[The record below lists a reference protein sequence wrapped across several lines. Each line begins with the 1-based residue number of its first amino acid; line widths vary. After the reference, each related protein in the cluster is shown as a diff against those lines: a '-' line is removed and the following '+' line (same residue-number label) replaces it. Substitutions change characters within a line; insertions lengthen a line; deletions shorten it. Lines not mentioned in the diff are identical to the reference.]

1 MMSYARFP
9 LSPARR
15 RPWAPAV
22 AALLVASAALVC
34 APAVLAQ
41 SLLAWATD
49 VPRHSVW
56 GLHYDRFLQSLV
68 QETDGNVNLEVYY
81 RGQLASGP
89 DIIQR
94 VARGELAGGETSVAH
109 AAVMMPELKLLA
121 LPMYFSSRAE
131 LDCIIDTTLAPI
143 VAERLAARGVQV
155 LGWTEGGSLHF
166 VGKKPFRTPDEVRGT
181 KAAPTDTPDQG
192 LLWRTL
198 GAAPAASGATRP
210 GPGFESGSF
219 EIALSSPIAYAST
232 GLNKVANVITRSD
245 VYVLP
250 ALWVM
255 HMGTWEALG
264 SERQAQ
270 LRSALARVPSS
281 RLRREVRDAEQAVLV
296 AHTRS
301 GGQSIELSADQRAAF
316 RKAMEPVWADLLKQ
330 AGPDAP
336 AFYQQM
342 QTSRDACR
350 KRLGT

>member
-1 MMSYARFP
+1 MNLAKA
-9 LSPARR
+9 LLAAAVLLI
-15 RPWAPAV
+15 APASF
-22 AALLVASAALVC
+22 LASAVH
-34 APAVLAQ
+34 AQ

-81 RGQLASGP
+81 RGQKARGA

-94 VARGELAGGETSVAH
+94 VANGDLAGGETSVAH
-109 AAVMMPELKLLA
+109 AATLMPELKLLA

-131 LDCIIDTTLAPI
+131 LDCIIDNALAPI
-143 VAERLAARGVQV
+143 VAEQMARRGIQV

-166 VGKKPFRTPDEVRGT
+166 VGKKPFRTPEDVKGA

-198 GAAPAASGATRP
+198 GATPTQSAATQPRA
-210 GPGFESGSF
+210 GFESGSF
-219 EIALSSPIAYAST
+219 EVALSSPINYT
-232 GLNKVANVITRSD
+232 GSNLNRAATVITRSD

-255 HMGTWEALG
+255 HLGTWEALG
-264 SERQAQ
+264 ADRQGQ
-270 LRSALARVPSS
+270 MRNALARVPAS
-281 RLRREVRDAEQAVLV
+281 RLRREVREAEAAVLLT
-296 AHTRS
+296 HTRT
-301 GGQSIELSADQRAAF
+301 GGQVVDLSAEQRAAF
-316 RKAMEPVWADLLKQ
+316 RRAMEPVWADLIKQ

-342 QTSRDACR
+342 QSARDMCR
-350 KRLGT
+350 KRLAG